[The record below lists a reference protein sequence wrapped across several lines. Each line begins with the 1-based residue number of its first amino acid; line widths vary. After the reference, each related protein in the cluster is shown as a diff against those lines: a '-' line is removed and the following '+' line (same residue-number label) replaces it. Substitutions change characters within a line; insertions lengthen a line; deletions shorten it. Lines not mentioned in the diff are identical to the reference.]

1 MLNFMLLKEWSA
13 HIVFILNSR
22 VAVSRDGGHHESS
35 DHPLGVAPLFSPAFI
50 FVLINFI
57 TAGNSKQT
65 LFLFSCQAIN
75 IGTTPCTPTDTQLFK
90 SKELALL
97 KPLLRE
103 RELPNMVQRLLGL

>member
-1 MLNFMLLKEWSA
+1 MLNFMLLKEWSG

-22 VAVSRDGGHHESS
+22 VAVSRDGGHHESP

-65 LFLFSCQAIN
+65 LFLFFLSSHKYWHYAPHSHRYAAI
-75 IGTTPCTPTDTQLFK
+75 QVE
-90 SKELALL
+90 ELALL
-97 KPLLRE
+97 NPLLRE
-103 RELPNMVQRLLGL
+103 RELPNMVQGLLGL